1 MEQQNTDKSILDG
14 ITNVLN
20 NGIPIDFH
28 LKLTAEEKMQIV
40 LFVLGIIAVL
50 VILKNQKLL

>member
-1 MEQQNTDKSILDG
+1 MEQQNADLSILDG
-14 ITNVLN
+14 LNNVLN

-28 LKLTAEEKMQIV
+28 LKLTAQEKTQIV
-40 LFVLGIIAVL
+40 VFVLGIIAIL

>member
-1 MEQQNTDKSILDG
+1 METTDKTFLD
-14 ITNVLN
+14 NVNNFLE

-28 LKLTAEEKMQIV
+28 LKLTAKEKIQIV

-50 VILKNQKLL
+50 VILKQQKLL